1 MLCLVCLGKGL
12 SRKYHHQMDK
22 LKGGEIMVLWNILAG
37 LLCFIGGFAACI
49 GLIWLIT
56 NAVEKVS
63 EYDEYDYY
71 D

>member
-1 MLCLVCLGKGL
+1 
-12 SRKYHHQMDK
+12 MDK

-37 LLCFIGGFAACI
+37 LLCFFGGFAACI
-49 GLIWLIT
+49 GVIWLIT
-56 NAVEKVS
+56 NVIEKVS